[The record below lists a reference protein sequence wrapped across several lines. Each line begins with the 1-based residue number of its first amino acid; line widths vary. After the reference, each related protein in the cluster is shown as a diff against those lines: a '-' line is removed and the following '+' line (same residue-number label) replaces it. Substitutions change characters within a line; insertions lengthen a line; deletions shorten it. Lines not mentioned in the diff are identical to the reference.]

1 MLGQYSKAIAAAVGL
16 AAILFKDIFGVE
28 IGTDTVDKL
37 VNGLLAV
44 GTWIAVFQARN
55 KPA

>member
-1 MLGQYSKAIAAAVGL
+1 MSAYAKAIAAAIGL
-16 AAILFKDIFGVE
+16 GAILFKDIFGIE
-28 IGTDTVDKL
+28 IGADTVDKL

-55 KPA
+55 RPA